1 MGIRQGDADV
11 MERVH
16 EVCWD
21 TEQNE
26 FEVLIQIVG
35 TRIEQGNSP
44 PIGYRT
50 WTEVLLDIVRKREH
64 KTA

>member
-1 MGIRQGDADV
+1 MRTLHAEVDV

-26 FEVLIQIVG
+26 IEALMLIVG
-35 TRIEQGNSP
+35 TRIEQRNSP
-44 PIGYRT
+44 PIGYST
-50 WTEVLLDIVRKREH
+50 WTEVLIDIVRKRN
-64 KTA
+64 TS